1 MPFTIV
7 RQDITK
13 MKVDAIVNAA
23 NTELQMGGGV
33 CGAIFKAAGAAQLQ
47 AACDKLAPIK
57 TGEAV
62 ITPGFNLPAK
72 FIIHAAGP
80 IYREWNKK
88 QNEQHLRAAYTNSLQ
103 RGVENKCASIAFPLI
118 SSGIYGYPKDEALQV
133 ATSAIQDFLID
144 HDIDVTLVVF
154 DKSSF
159 IISRELRGA
168 VASYIDEHYLD
179 SQKISRRQLLD
190 IERQA
195 LIEAEESKSQYNE
208 LVFEDML
215 APSVGAPAPL
225 DDLVDNLDEPFS
237 QMLLRLI
244 DAKGMTDVQVYK
256 RANLDRKLFSKIR
269 SNKGYMPSKR
279 TAIALAVALELSLDE
294 TDNLLR
300 RAGYA
305 FSHAVKFDVIVEYF
319 ISKGKYN
326 VFEINEVLFE
336 YDQPLLGG

>member
-1 MPFTIV
+1 MSFTIV

-23 NTELQMGGGV
+23 NTDLKMGGGV
-33 CGAIFKAAGAAQLQ
+33 CRAIFKAAGVVQLQ

-62 ITPGFNLPAK
+62 ITPGFGLPAK

-80 IYREWNKK
+80 VYRQWNKE
-88 QNEQHLRAAYTNSLQ
+88 QNEQYLRSAYINSLK
-103 RGVENKCASIAFPLI
+103 RAVENDCETIAFPLI

-133 ATSAIQDFLID
+133 ATLAIHDFLTD
-144 HDIDVTLVVF
+144 NDLDVTLVVF
-154 DKSSF
+154 DKSAF
-159 IISRELRGA
+159 TVSRELLGE
-168 VASYIDEHYLD
+168 VESYIDEHYVEAHE
-179 SQKISRRQLLD
+179 IRRRQLLD
-190 IERQA
+190 VERDA
-195 LIEAEESKSQYNE
+195 LSEADEAISKYNE
-208 LVFEDML
+208 PIFEEML

-225 DDLVDNLDEPFS
+225 DDLVGNLDEPFS

-244 DAKGMTDVQVYK
+244 DAKDMTDVEVYK

-279 TAIALAVALELSLDE
+279 TAIALAVALKLSLDE
-294 TDNLLR
+294 TDGLLE

-305 FSHAVKFDVIVEYF
+305 LSHAVKFDVIVEYF
-319 ISKGKYN
+319 ITNRKYD

-336 YDQPLLGG
+336 YDQTLLGG

>member
-23 NTELQMGGGV
+23 NTDLQMGGGV

-62 ITPGFNLPAK
+62 ITPGFDLPAK
-72 FIIHAAGP
+72 FVIHAAGP
-80 IYREWNKK
+80 VYRY
-88 QNEQHLRAAYTNSLQ
+88 QNAEQSEKLLRSAYMESL
-103 RGVENKCASIAFPLI
+103 RLAIENNCESIAFPLI

-133 ATSAIQDFLID
+133 ATAAIQDFLINN
-144 HDIDVTLVVF
+144 DIDITLVVF
-154 DKSSF
+154 DKSAF
-159 IISRELRGA
+159 TVSRELLGA
-168 VASYIDEHYLD
+168 VESYIDEHYVD
-179 SQKISRRQLLD
+179 THQIKRRKLLD
-190 IERQA
+190 VERQA
-195 LIEAEESKSQYNE
+195 ISEADERANIFNEPLLEE
-208 LVFEDML
+208 ML
-215 APSVGAPAPL
+215 APIGALAPL
-225 DDLVDNLDEPFS
+225 DDLVGNLDEPFS

-244 DAKGMTDVQVYK
+244 DAKGMTDVEVYK

-279 TAIALAVALELSLDE
+279 TAIALAVALKLSLDE
-294 TDNLLR
+294 TDDLLE

-305 FSHAVKFDVIVEYF
+305 LSHAVKFDVIVEYF
-319 ISKGKYN
+319 IANGKYD
-326 VFEINEVLFE
+326 VFAINEVLFE
-336 YDQPLLGG
+336 YDQPLLGGC

>member
-23 NTELQMGGGV
+23 NTDLQMGGGV
-33 CGAIFKAAGAAQLQ
+33 CGAIFKAAGAAKLQ

-62 ITPGFNLPAK
+62 ITPGFGLPAK

-80 IYREWNKK
+80 VYQQWNKE
-88 QNEQHLRAAYTNSLQ
+88 QNEQHLRYAYTNSLK
-103 RGVENKCASIAFPLI
+103 RAIESNCESIAFPLI

-133 ATSAIQDFLID
+133 ATSAIQDFLAD
-144 HDIDVTLVVF
+144 HDIDVTLVVY
-154 DKSSF
+154 DKAAFSISS
-159 IISRELRGA
+159 ELIGA
-168 VASYIDEHYLD
+168 VESYIDEHYVETHE
-179 SQKISRRQLLD
+179 IRRRQLLD
-190 IERQA
+190 VERDA
-195 LIEAEESKSQYNE
+195 LYEADEYGTNYNE
-208 LVFEDML
+208 PIFEEML
-215 APSVGAPAPL
+215 SPSVGAPLPL
-225 DDLVDNLDEPFS
+225 DDLVGNLDEPFS

-244 DAKGMTDVQVYK
+244 DAKEMSDVDVYK

-294 TDNLLR
+294 TDDFLE

-305 FSHAVKFDVIVEYF
+305 LSHAVKFDVIVEYF
-319 ISKGKYN
+319 ITNGKYD

>member
-1 MPFTIV
+1 MPFTII

-23 NTELQMGGGV
+23 NTSLQMGGGV

-62 ITPGFNLPAK
+62 ITPGFGLPAK
-72 FIIHAAGP
+72 YVIHTAGP
-80 IYREWNKK
+80 VYQEWNR
-88 QNEQHLRAAYTNSLQ
+88 EQSEQFLLAAYTNSLKIAI
-103 RGVENKCASIAFPLI
+103 ENRCESIAFPLI
-118 SSGIYGYPKDEALQV
+118 SSGIYGYPKDEALKAAV
-133 ATSAIQDFLID
+133 SAIQDFLTD

-159 IISRELRGA
+159 MISRELLGE
-168 VASYIDEHYLD
+168 VESYIDEHYVDTKQL
-179 SQKISRRQLLD
+179 KRRKLLD
-190 IERQA
+190 EEKQA
-195 LIEAEESKSQYNE
+195 LSYYDKYI
-208 LVFEDML
+208 FEDDEPFL
-215 APSVGAPAPL
+215 EGIIAPSVSAPVPFE
-225 DDLVDNLDEPFS
+225 DLVSNLDEPFS
-237 QMLLRLI
+237 QMLFRLI
-244 DAKGMTDVQVYK
+244 DARGMTDVQVYK

-279 TAIALAVALELSLDE
+279 TAVALAVALELSLDE
-294 TDNLLR
+294 TEAFLK

-305 FSHAVKFDVIVEYF
+305 LSHAVKFDVIVEYF
-319 ISKGKYN
+319 IKNGRYN
-326 VFEINEVLFE
+326 IFEINEVLFE

>member
-244 DAKGMTDVQVYK
+244 DAKGMTDVQVYN
-256 RANLDRKLFSKIR
+256 RANLDRKLFSTIR